1 MEEISKLLKELSN
14 EEKAALV
21 AGTDFM
27 YTNPIPRLNIPQVRM
42 SDGPH
47 GLRVQQSG
55 GDNGVTGSEKAT
67 AFPTASL
74 TASSWNE
81 DNLYKMGKA
90 IAEEAAYYGV
100 DVVLGPGTNIKRNPL
115 CGRNFEYFSE
125 DPLLAGKMASAE
137 VKGLQENGTS
147 ACVKH
152 FALNNSENYRFMG
165 NSICDMRA
173 IREIYLKP
181 FEIIVKESHPL
192 SMMCSYNKIN
202 GIYACQNEWLLHDVL
217 RDEWGYDGLL
227 MTDWGATHDRIKM
240 LQAGLDLEMP
250 GDTDICRKWII
261 DGIKD
266 GSLAQSD
273 LDKAV
278 KNVLT
283 LVEKHESKKK
293 ASVIDFKSHHRLAA
307 EIAADS
313 AVLMKNNGSLP
324 LKKDGKYCVFGELFE
339 KPRYQGS
346 GSSMI
351 NPAYLSTPKN
361 AFDERKIH
369 YVYKKGYRENEVR
382 VDKKW
387 IDEALETAKNYDQ
400 VLLFLGLTDYVES
413 EGADRENM
421 RLPENQIAL
430 VEEMLKARKKVI
442 VILYG
447 GAPVELP
454 FSEDVEAIL
463 NMYLPGQNGG
473 EAMASLLFGEKNPS
487 GKLAE
492 TWWEKYSDI
501 PFHESFGKNEN
512 EVYKESVFV
521 GYRYSLT
528 AKKKVRFPF
537 GYGLSYTSFEYRD
550 MTIEE
555 KEAEIILS
563 CEIANVGKR
572 DGAEVAELYVSA
584 PESEIFKP
592 LRELKGFKKV
602 YLKSNETK
610 RIFITIRKEDL
621 HYWNTKENRFILES
635 GEYDFQFCSDCMT
648 IQKNKKLFLKGEDTI
663 NPYPKEIT
671 SLYKEAS
678 LDEVNDEI
686 YEKMFSQKIPSLMK
700 KKPIRLE
707 SRFSDL
713 NETWMGRILFKAVL
727 SVATKERKKA
737 LKLPEGTEKDNK
749 LKGAL
754 FLKRILESNSIVTMS
769 MSAGKSFPYHFAQGF
784 VDLSNGHILRGI
796 KDFCSPA
803 KVGKLPKDQVE
814 EKKET
819 K

>member
-1 MEEISKLLKELSN
+1 MEDISKLLKKLSI

-27 YTNPIPRLNIPQVRM
+27 YTNPIPRLDIPQVRM

-47 GLRVQQSG
+47 GLRVQQAG

-81 DNLYKMGKA
+81 ENLYKMGKA
-90 IAEEAAYYGV
+90 IAEEAVYYGV

-137 VKGLQENGTS
+137 VKGLQENGIS

-165 NSICDMRA
+165 NSICDIRA
-173 IREIYLKP
+173 IMEIYLKP
-181 FEIIVKESHPL
+181 FEIIAKESHPQ
-192 SMMCSYNKIN
+192 SMMCSYNRIN
-202 GIYACQNEWLLHDVL
+202 GTYACQNKWLLKDVL
-217 RDEWGYDGLL
+217 RDEWGYDGLV

-240 LQAGLDLEMP
+240 LQSGLDLEMP
-250 GDTDICRKWII
+250 GDTDICRKWIV

-266 GSLAQSD
+266 GSLALFD

-278 KNVLT
+278 KNILT
-283 LVEKHESKKK
+283 LVQKHESKKK
-293 ASVIDFKSHHRLAA
+293 ESAIDFESHHRLAA

-313 AVLMKNNGSLP
+313 AVLMKNNGALP
-324 LKKDGKYCVFGELFE
+324 LKKEGKYCIFGELFE

-351 NPAYLSTPKN
+351 NPAYLSTPKS
-361 AFDERKIH
+361 AFDERKIE
-369 YVYKKGYRENEVR
+369 YVYKKGYRENEVA
-382 VDKKW
+382 VNQKW
-387 IDEALETAKNYDQ
+387 IDEALEAARNYDQ

-421 RLPENQIAL
+421 ALPENQIAL
-430 VEEMLKARKKVI
+430 VEEMIKAKKKVI

-447 GAPVELP
+447 GSPVELP

-492 TWWEKYSDI
+492 TWWEKYTDV
-501 PFHESFGKNEN
+501 PFHECFGKNEN
-512 EVYKESVFV
+512 EVYKESIFI
-521 GYRYSLT
+521 GYRFSLT

-555 KEAEIILS
+555 KESEIILS

-602 YLKSNETK
+602 YLKPNEAK
-610 RIFITIRKEDL
+610 RIHITIKKEDL
-621 HYWNTKENRFILES
+621 RYWNTKENRFILES
-635 GEYDFQFCSDCMT
+635 GEYDFQFCSDCQT
-648 IQKNKKLFLKGEDTI
+648 IRQSKMLLLKGEDSI
-663 NPYPKEIT
+663 NPYTKEII
-671 SLYKEAS
+671 SLYKEAN
-678 LDEVNDEI
+678 LKDVNDEI
-686 YEKMFSQKIPSLMK
+686 YEKMSGQKIPAIAK
-700 KKPIRLE
+700 KKPIHME

-713 NETWMGRILFKAVL
+713 NETWMGRILFRAVL

-754 FLKRILESNSIVTMS
+754 FLKRILESNSLVTMS

-784 VDLSNGHILRGI
+784 VDLSNGHVLRGI

-803 KVGKLPKDQVE
+803 KIGKLPKDQIE

>member
-81 DNLYKMGKA
+81 ENLYKMGKA

-181 FEIIVKESHPL
+181 FEIIVKKSHPQ

-202 GIYACQNEWLLHDVL
+202 GTYACQNEWLLHDVL

-293 ASVIDFKSHHRLAA
+293 ESVIDFKSHHALAA

-361 AFDERKIH
+361 AFRMPSMKEKSIMSIKR
-369 YVYKKGYRENEVR
+369 
-382 VDKKW
+382 
-387 IDEALETAKNYDQ
+387 
-400 VLLFLGLTDYVES
+400 
-413 EGADRENM
+413 
-421 RLPENQIAL
+421 
-430 VEEMLKARKKVI
+430 
-442 VILYG
+442 
-447 GAPVELP
+447 
-454 FSEDVEAIL
+454 AIGK
-463 NMYLPGQNGG
+463 MKSGSIRNGS
-473 EAMASLLFGEKNPS
+473 M
-487 GKLAE
+487 
-492 TWWEKYSDI
+492 
-501 PFHESFGKNEN
+501 
-512 EVYKESVFV
+512 
-521 GYRYSLT
+521 
-528 AKKKVRFPF
+528 
-537 GYGLSYTSFEYRD
+537 
-550 MTIEE
+550 
-555 KEAEIILS
+555 
-563 CEIANVGKR
+563 
-572 DGAEVAELYVSA
+572 
-584 PESEIFKP
+584 KP
-592 LRELKGFKKV
+592 
-602 YLKSNETK
+602 
-610 RIFITIRKEDL
+610 
-621 HYWNTKENRFILES
+621 
-635 GEYDFQFCSDCMT
+635 
-648 IQKNKKLFLKGEDTI
+648 
-663 NPYPKEIT
+663 
-671 SLYKEAS
+671 
-678 LDEVNDEI
+678 
-686 YEKMFSQKIPSLMK
+686 
-700 KKPIRLE
+700 
-707 SRFSDL
+707 
-713 NETWMGRILFKAVL
+713 
-727 SVATKERKKA
+727 
-737 LKLPEGTEKDNK
+737 
-749 LKGAL
+749 
-754 FLKRILESNSIVTMS
+754 
-769 MSAGKSFPYHFAQGF
+769 
-784 VDLSNGHILRGI
+784 
-796 KDFCSPA
+796 
-803 KVGKLPKDQVE
+803 
-814 EKKET
+814 
-819 K
+819 